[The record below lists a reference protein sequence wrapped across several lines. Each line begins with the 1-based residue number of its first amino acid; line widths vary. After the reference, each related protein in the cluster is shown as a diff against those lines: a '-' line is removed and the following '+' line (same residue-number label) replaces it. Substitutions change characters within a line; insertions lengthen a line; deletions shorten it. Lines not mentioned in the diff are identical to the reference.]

1 MQQSTI
7 NIDSL
12 MCVCEI
18 NKEMGVRNTMT
29 RKLNGLYKTIRTEIR
44 KGVQV
49 SDFITVEDKD
59 GKMAK
64 YIEDVGNMYCN

>member
-12 MCVCEI
+12 MSVCEI

-29 RKLNGLYKTIRTEIR
+29 TKLNGLYKTIRTEIR

-49 SDFITVEDKD
+49 SDFITIEDKG